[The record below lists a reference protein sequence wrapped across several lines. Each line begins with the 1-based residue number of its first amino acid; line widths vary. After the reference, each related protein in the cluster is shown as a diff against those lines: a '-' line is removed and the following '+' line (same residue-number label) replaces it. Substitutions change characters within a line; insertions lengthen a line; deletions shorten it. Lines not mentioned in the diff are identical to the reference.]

1 MLVWMKRSLLGL
13 ADLLVAIQ
21 FIPYGRDH
29 TNPPVMAE
37 PAWDSNQTRELS
49 VKACFDCH
57 SNEVIWPWYS
67 KIAPISWL
75 VQKDVDEGREEL
87 NFSEWNRPQE
97 GDEASE
103 TVTDGSM
110 PPWQYLLTH
119 SEARL
124 SEPDLNALS
133 RGLASTLG
141 NEDGENHD
149 SNEDDDDLQQLSH
162 STLETPQEPPIRARY
177 VRPVVGWGI
186 WAGGP
191 LWLCVGC

>member
-13 ADLLVAIQ
+13 AGLLVAIQ

-37 PAWDSNQTRELS
+37 PAWNSNQTRELS

-133 RGLASTLG
+133 RGLAATLG

-149 SNEDDDDLQQLSH
+149 SNEDDDD
-162 STLETPQEPPIRARY
+162 
-177 VRPVVGWGI
+177 
-186 WAGGP
+186 
-191 LWLCVGC
+191 